1 MDGTAPLIFTG
12 RRYQLIKI
20 FLFVTFLVS
29 VIKGFASTTPSI
41 PDIDRIR
48 IAEAFRVGE
57 KLQDQI
63 WPDWHTAPFAML
75 FVTDDHEFLI
85 RHPKP
90 SDEFQ
95 SIGYD
100 KLLKSEVF
108 WRPRKFQKSFLATF
122 PAFDRTPVIVV
133 GKAENTDD
141 KTSTRWVFVVLHE
154 HFHQLQY
161 SQPTYFDEVGALNL
175 AHGDTSGMWQINFP
189 FPYKDKKVDDNFRHL
204 TDLLMATS
212 AAKDDTERRV
222 AFAKY
227 LDARKAFAAS
237 LSADDYKYA
246 SFQLWQ
252 EGIARYTQY
261 KMAELAGRE
270 LKPSKALRAL
280 KDFTPF
286 DNEAVRLLA
295 VIGDEMKQLDLAK
308 WERVVFYPFGA
319 SEGLLLDKVNP
330 DWRRRYFSEKFALE
344 KFYPMA
350 EAQ

>member
-1 MDGTAPLIFTG
+1 MKPRHFLLLVILLLTNSFFAQSSP
-12 RRYQLIKI
+12 KI
-20 FLFVTFLVS
+20 
-29 VIKGFASTTPSI
+29 A
-41 PDIDRIR
+41 DIDRIR

-63 WPDWHTAPFAML
+63 WPDWASAPFAML
-75 FVTDDHEFLI
+75 FVTDDYEFLI

-141 KTSTRWVFVVLHE
+141 KTSTRWLFVVLHE

-161 SQPTYFDEVGALNL
+161 SRSTYFDEVGALNL

-189 FPYKDKKVDDNFRHL
+189 FPYKDKTVADNFRHL
-204 TDLLMATS
+204 TDLLMS
-212 AAKDDTERRV
+212 ASTANGESKRKV

-237 LSADDYKYA
+237 LSADDYRYA

-261 KMAELAGRE
+261 KIAELAGRK
-270 LKPSKALRAL
+270 LKPSKAFRSL

-286 DNEAVRLLA
+286 DKEAGRLLA
-295 VIGDEMKQLDLAK
+295 VIGQEMKDLNLTT

-330 DWRRRYFSEKFALE
+330 TWRQRYFSEKFALE
-344 KFYPMA
+344 KFYPAPA
-350 EAQ
+350 EAR